1 MTDKTMNRLF
11 FAALALLALVMYGLS
26 AHMDYVEARTG
37 KNCETH
43 VRSCE

>member
-1 MTDKTMNRLF
+1 MSDKNLNRLT
-11 FAALALLALVMYGLS
+11 FAAIAIIALVMYGLS

-37 KNCETH
+37 INCKTH

>member
-1 MTDKTMNRLF
+1 MTEKTTKRIAIGML
-11 FAALALLALVMYGLS
+11 AVVALIFYGLS

-37 KNCETH
+37 KNCETD